1 MKTWTTIN
9 LIKNMANKV
18 EKETVSYSE
27 LARRVGDMIMANS
40 LRNNTEDW
48 ESVGGTDAYN
58 CCDNHL
64 YFTPDCDECIKID
77 DKGDYDYKEIYQ
89 EYIIT
94 ESGAEYLKDNTN
106 EIIFYNDKLDLYL
119 WGITHFGTSWD
130 GVYTEIEGTV

>member
-1 MKTWTTIN
+1 MKQ
-9 LIKNMANKV
+9 
-18 EKETVSYSE
+18 EKETVSYRE
-27 LARRVGDMIMANS
+27 LARRVGVGDMILANS
-40 LRNNTEDW
+40 LRNDTSEIGYW

-58 CCDNHL
+58 SCDNHL

-130 GVYTEIEGTV
+130 GVYTEIKDN